1 MKMRIS
7 SKQNA
12 SLHLMSTS
20 AIKTILQTHSELE
33 SEMAVMA
40 ALNKFVV
47 HILERAGQ
55 GEQPNI
61 IFFK

>member
-1 MKMRIS
+1 MKIQIS
-7 SKQNA
+7 SKQNE
-12 SLHLMSTS
+12 SLHLMKTS

-47 HILERAGQ
+47 HDLDRAGQ
-55 GEQPNI
+55 
-61 IFFK
+61 